1 MEEKDDWTCGREG
14 DRHPF
19 TEINLQDEFVTPIT
33 LVLNYIQREKIA
45 CFQREARFSTLEDPL
60 FKPTVYFSSKT
71 VYFLALTVYFTG
83 DPLE

>member
-33 LVLNYIQREKIA
+33 LVLNYITIRKTRPTLSHSIKHCNNSLKRKSKI
-45 CFQREARFSTLEDPL
+45 FIRHVLTKDQ
-60 FKPTVYFSSKT
+60 FKAHRK
-71 VYFLALTVYFTG
+71 
-83 DPLE
+83 